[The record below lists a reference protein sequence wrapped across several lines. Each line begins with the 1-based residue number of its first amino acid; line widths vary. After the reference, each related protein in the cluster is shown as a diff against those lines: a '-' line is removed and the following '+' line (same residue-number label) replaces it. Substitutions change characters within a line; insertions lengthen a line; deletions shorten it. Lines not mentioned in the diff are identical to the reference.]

1 MRISNE
7 VKKLIVTEKSTSLK
21 DRNIY
26 VFKVDESLNK
36 YGIAENVAKLFNVD
50 VIEVRTTIMPSK
62 RKVVYSKST
71 RKQTP
76 IRTGRFKKAYVEIKE
91 GQSID
96 LNKEDK

>member
-7 VKKLIVTEKSTSLK
+7 VKKLIVTEKSTALK

-26 VFKVDESLNK
+26 VFKVSEDLNK
-36 YGIAENVAKLFNVD
+36 FSIAENVSKLFGVD
-50 VIEVRTTIMPSK
+50 VLDVRTAIMPSK

-96 LNKEDK
+96 LNKENK

>member
-7 VKKLIVTEKSTSLK
+7 VKKLIVTEKSTALK

-50 VIEVRTTIMPSK
+50 VVEVRTTIMPSK

>member
-50 VIEVRTTIMPSK
+50 VVEVRTTIMPSK

>member
-50 VIEVRTTIMPSK
+50 VIDVRTTIMPSK